1 MNPLTYNVE
10 LDSRLTDF
18 DPNTKNT
25 KNSEKGGTS
34 FGPNINN
41 TSIKRMFFGL
51 HATNIFFS

>member
-18 DPNTKNT
+18 DPNTKN
-25 KNSEKGGTS
+25 SEKGGTS

-41 TSIKRMFFGL
+41 TSIKRTFFGL